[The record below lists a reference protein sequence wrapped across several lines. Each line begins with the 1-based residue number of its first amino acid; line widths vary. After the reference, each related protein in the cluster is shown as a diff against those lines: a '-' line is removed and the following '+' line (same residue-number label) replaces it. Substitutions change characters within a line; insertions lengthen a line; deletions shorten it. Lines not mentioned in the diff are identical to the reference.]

1 MHTLTHLIIL
11 LAITIF
17 STTGCTTP
25 KKSSAAGYGGNAE
38 MAQVITPAVTT
49 RPIAAKTGADNGS
62 MYAGQPKPIANPPAT
77 SGMAVYTGPKIIRT
91 ELAPYED
98 EKGRL
103 FGPQVMYQKVEEGRF
118 NAAALQNPELAYIPQ
133 ENLVVPPGMGNPA
146 SVVAMQRV
154 AEEAPRMPTDYID
167 PRDVMVTGL
176 LGKDANRAEADRM
189 AQAAGRRPVFDP
201 DIGWILVPPSVVK

>member
-1 MHTLTHLIIL
+1 MK
-11 LAITIF
+11 
-17 STTGCTTP
+17 STDKRP
-25 KKSSAAGYGGNAE
+25 IQA
-38 MAQVITPAVTT
+38 MPQVIIPAVTT
-49 RPIAAKTGADNGS
+49 RPIAARTGAAPGTV
-62 MYAGQPKPIANPPAT
+62 YPGQSLPVATTPVT
-77 SGMAVYTGPKIIRT
+77 SGVAVYTPPKIART
-91 ELAPYED
+91 ELAAYED

-103 FGPQVMYQKVEEGRF
+103 FGPQVMYEKVEEGRF

-146 SVVAMQRV
+146 SAVAMQRV

-167 PRDVMVTGL
+167 PRDVLVTGL

-189 AQAAGRRPVFDP
+189 ATAAGRRPVFDP